1 MEAWITNYLTY
12 LRLQKQEPTKE
23 FLIKL
28 YQQHLAY
35 VPYELTSK
43 FMYSLE
49 KDYIPTIEKFVDH
62 LIHRGFGGNC
72 YILNIN
78 FFRLLRTLGYKG
90 YLVKINPGHLGII
103 VSIRNKNYF
112 VDVGYGSPLN
122 QLVELKNEDWHGEIL
137 GEEIFFTYKADN
149 LITYD
154 RLYKGKMIV
163 SKEIE
168 LNPLKEIDFETDIKA
183 SYEDSDTNP
192 FMRRISMARMTGD
205 KYVWV
210 RNNQIMVRETGIEKQ
225 IELENIEEWSNYI
238 HKEFYIKRE
247 DLQSTIDFLYQRN
260 VSLGFKDK

>member
-1 MEAWITNYLTY
+1 
-12 LRLQKQEPTKE
+12 
-23 FLIKL
+23 
-28 YQQHLAY
+28 
-35 VPYELTSK
+35 
-43 FMYSLE
+43 
-49 KDYIPTIEKFVDH
+49 
-62 LIHRGFGGNC
+62 
-72 YILNIN
+72 
-78 FFRLLRTLGYKG
+78 
-90 YLVKINPGHLGII
+90 VKINPGHLGII

-112 VDVGYGSPLN
+112 VDIGYGSPLN

-137 GEEIFFTYKADN
+137 GEEIFSTYKTDN
-149 LITYD
+149 IITYD

-238 HKEFYIKRE
+238 HKEFHIKRE
-247 DLQSTIDFLYQRN
+247 DLQSTIVFLYQRN
-260 VSLGFKDK
+260 VSLGFKEK